1 LPSCNAICLSLLPLQ
16 DGFTAELSRER
27 DELKAKLESCKA
39 ALRDSDSKLENSKE
53 DSKQLQ
59 YRLERLDE
67 KLEAKDRCGSRLPV
81 CHCTRYGAPFM
92 MQTC

>member
-1 LPSCNAICLSLLPLQ
+1 MLLPFQ

-39 ALRDSDSKLENSKE
+39 ALREAEGKLEISKE
-53 DSKQLQ
+53 DNKQLQ

-67 KLEAKDRCGSRLPV
+67 KLEAKDR
-81 CHCTRYGAPFM
+81 YGTANAHLW
-92 MQTC
+92 C